1 MKIIAFVGMPASGK
15 SEASRIAAEM
25 GIPVII
31 MGDVIRKEV
40 LKRGLEPN
48 DSNTGMVA
56 TDLRKCEGMDAVSR
70 RCVSQIRETGSEL
83 VVVDGVRGIAEVEC
97 FRQEFGKGFILIS
110 IYAPIEIR
118 FSRVQKRGRSDD
130 MNSIEGLR
138 NRDERELSWGMGEAI
153 EASNVEIENNST
165 LEAFRKDVVEV
176 LRNYSGPGPEN
187 NSNNI
192 SRYQNVSRKSRIMF
206 KNKFDR
212 TF

>member
-15 SEASRIAAEM
+15 SEAARIAAEM
-25 GIPVII
+25 GIPVIN

-40 LKRGLEPN
+40 LRRGLEPN

-56 TDLRKCEGMDAVSR
+56 TQLRKCEGMDAVAK
-70 RCVSQIRETGSEL
+70 RCVSQIREAGSDL

-97 FRQEFGKGFILIS
+97 FRLEFGKGFILIS
-110 IYAPIEIR
+110 IYAPLEIR

-153 EASNVEIENNST
+153 EASNIEIENNST
-165 LEAFRKDVVEV
+165 LKIFKKDVIEVLSNYFRKSPIE
-176 LRNYSGPGPEN
+176 
-187 NSNNI
+187 
-192 SRYQNVSRKSRIMF
+192 
-206 KNKFDR
+206 
-212 TF
+212 

>member
-15 SEASRIAAEM
+15 SEAARIAAEM
-25 GIPVII
+25 GIPVIN
-31 MGDVIRKEV
+31 MGDVIRREV
-40 LKRGLEPN
+40 LRRGLEPN

-56 TDLRKCEGMDAVSR
+56 TELRKCEGMDAVAI

-97 FRQEFGKGFILIS
+97 FRREFGEGFVLIS

-138 NRDERELSWGMGEAI
+138 HRDERELGWGMGEAI
-153 EASNVEIENNST
+153 EASNVEIENNFT
-165 LEAFRKDVVEV
+165 LETFKKDVVDV
-176 LRNYSGPGPEN
+176 LSNYSGENPAQQLLKIDPE
-187 NSNNI
+187 
-192 SRYQNVSRKSRIMF
+192 K
-206 KNKFDR
+206 
-212 TF
+212 

>member
-15 SEASRIAAEM
+15 SEAARIAAEM
-25 GIPVII
+25 GIPVIN
-31 MGDVIRKEV
+31 MGDVIRREV
-40 LKRGLEPN
+40 LSRGLEPN

-56 TDLRKCEGMDAVSR
+56 TDLRKCEGMDAVAV
-70 RCVSQIRETGSEL
+70 RCISQIKETGSEL

-97 FRQEFGKGFILIS
+97 FRREFGKGFVLIS

-138 NRDERELSWGMGEAI
+138 HRDERELGWGMGEAI

-165 LEAFRKDVVEV
+165 LDTFKKDVVDV
-176 LRNYSGPGPEN
+176 LSNYSRQQTHTE
-187 NSNNI
+187 
-192 SRYQNVSRKSRIMF
+192 
-206 KNKFDR
+206 
-212 TF
+212 

>member
-176 LRNYSGPGPEN
+176 LGNYSGPGPKK
-187 NSNNI
+187 
-192 SRYQNVSRKSRIMF
+192 QHL
-206 KNKFDR
+206 KNKSDR
-212 TF
+212 IN

>member
-56 TDLRKCEGMDAVSR
+56 TDLRKHEGMGAVAR
-70 RCVSQIRETGSEL
+70 RCISQIRETGSEL

-97 FRQEFGKGFILIS
+97 FRKEFGKGFILIS
-110 IYAPIEIR
+110 IYAPIEVR

-138 NRDERELSWGMGEAI
+138 HRDERELSWGMGEAI
-153 EASNVEIENNST
+153 DASNVEIENNFT
-165 LEAFRKDVVEV
+165 LETFRKDVRDV
-176 LRNYSGPGPEN
+176 LSNYLEADLE
-187 NSNNI
+187 
-192 SRYQNVSRKSRIMF
+192 K
-206 KNKFDR
+206 
-212 TF
+212 

>member
-70 RCVSQIRETGSEL
+70 RCISQIRETGSEL

-110 IYAPIEIR
+110 MYAPIEIR

-138 NRDERELSWGMGEAI
+138 QRDERELSWGMGEAI
-153 EASNVEIENNST
+153 EASNVEIENKST

-176 LRNYSGPGPEN
+176 LGNYSGSCPEKD
-187 NSNNI
+187 
-192 SRYQNVSRKSRIMF
+192 QARK
-206 KNKFDR
+206 NL
-212 TF
+212 TE

>member
-70 RCVSQIRETGSEL
+70 RCISQIRETGSEL

-110 IYAPIEIR
+110 MYAPIEIR

-138 NRDERELSWGMGEAI
+138 QRDERELSWGMGEAI
-153 EASNVEIENNST
+153 EASNVEIENKST

-176 LRNYSGPGPEN
+176 LGNYSGSGPEKD
-187 NSNNI
+187 
-192 SRYQNVSRKSRIMF
+192 QARK
-206 KNKFDR
+206 NL
-212 TF
+212 TE

>member
-15 SEASRIAAEM
+15 SEAARIAAEM
-25 GIPVII
+25 GIPVIN
-31 MGDVIRKEV
+31 MGDVIRREV

-56 TDLRKCEGMDAVSR
+56 TELRKCEGMDAVAI

-97 FRQEFGKGFILIS
+97 FRREFGEGFVLIS

-130 MNSIEGLR
+130 MNNIEGLR
-138 NRDERELSWGMGEAI
+138 RRDERELSWGMGEAI
-153 EASNVEIENNST
+153 EASNVQIENNFT
-165 LEAFRKDVVEV
+165 LETFKKDVVDV
-176 LRNYSGPGPEN
+176 LSNYSGENPAQQLLKINPE
-187 NSNNI
+187 
-192 SRYQNVSRKSRIMF
+192 K
-206 KNKFDR
+206 
-212 TF
+212 